1 MKDKS
6 KYSISC
12 FDLTISSAIKSA
24 YKFSTVAIYNSFN
37 LQQLYNKY
45 LVKLLVKLLQNEI
58 FILYKVEVY

>member
-6 KYSISC
+6 KYSISYL
-12 FDLTISSAIKSA
+12 DLTISSAIKSA

-45 LVKLLVKLLQNEI
+45 FVKLLVKLLQNEI